1 MAAYG
6 DPHRFNLSE
15 LFSFSADHEALF
27 MNSQLINNQST
38 SCFESHCNAP
48 FISSVVDIP
57 PVPST
62 LGDWQQVHYDLAASV
77 QHTFTDAYLG
87 LIRYFVSLTGIKNV
101 CLSGGCTLNCLANMT
116 LFTDSELNVYVQPA
130 ASDRGL
136 SIGSA

>member
-1 MAAYG
+1 MGMAAYG

-57 PVPST
+57 
-62 LGDWQQVHYDLAASV
+62 LYLQHSV
-77 QHTFTDAYLG
+77 
-87 LIRYFVSLTGIKNV
+87 TGNKFI
-101 CLSGGCTLNCLANMT
+101 M
-116 LFTDSELNVYVQPA
+116 
-130 ASDRGL
+130 
-136 SIGSA
+136 I